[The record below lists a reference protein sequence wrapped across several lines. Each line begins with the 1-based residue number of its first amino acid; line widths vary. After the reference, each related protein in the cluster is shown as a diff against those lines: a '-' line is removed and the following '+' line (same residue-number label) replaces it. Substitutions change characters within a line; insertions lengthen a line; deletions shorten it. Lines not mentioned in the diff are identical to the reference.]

1 MPRSMWMGTLN
12 FGLVSMPVKLYA
24 ATTSKTVH
32 FCQLHA
38 GDNVRVQTKRFCPVD
53 EAEVPFDEIVR
64 GYEIA
69 PERYVVIEDEELA
82 AIAPEVSRTIEIE
95 DFVDLE
101 EIDRIY
107 FDQPYYVVPN
117 RGGARS
123 YRLLLQAMRETGKV
137 AIARVVLRSRERLV
151 TVRAYGETLLM
162 TTMAFGDEVR
172 PASEL
177 NELLAEVE
185 VGERELEVAQ
195 RLVSS
200 LAEPFDIAKYR
211 DTYREAVL
219 DLIDRKASGEE
230 IVVQPEL
237 RERAPE
243 SPDLMSAL
251 EASLVQA
258 RERAGED
265 GRRRTSKGSARRL
278 PPGSNGKAPHGAK
291 PSAGA
296 TVSNGAKPSGDAKPS
311 GNGAKPSDGAMASN
325 SAKPSNGAKPN
336 NGAKPSSG
344 TNARPLS
351 RESA

>member
-1 MPRSMWMGTLN
+1 MWMGTLN
-12 FGLVSMPVKLYA
+12 FGLVSMPVKLYT

-38 GDNVRVQTKRFCPVD
+38 GDNVRVQTKRFCPAD
-53 EAEVPFDEIVR
+53 EAEVSFEEIVR

-82 AIAPEVSRTIEIE
+82 AVAPEVTRTIEIE

-123 YRLLLQAMRETGKV
+123 YRLLLQAMRDTGKV

-162 TTMAFGDEVR
+162 TTMTFGDEVR

-177 NELLAEVE
+177 NELLAEVD
-185 VGERELEVAQ
+185 VGARELDVAR
-195 RLVSS
+195 RLVAS
-200 LAEPFDIAKYR
+200 LAEPFDISKYR

-230 IVVQPEL
+230 IVLQPSL
-237 RERAPE
+237 PERAPE

-251 EASLVQA
+251 QASLAQA
-258 RERAGED
+258 RERAGADD
-265 GRRRTSKGSARRL
+265 GKRRTSKGSARRL
-278 PPGSNGKAPHGAK
+278 PPAGAGGKSDGKATTNGKAR
-291 PSAGA
+291 
-296 TVSNGAKPSGDAKPS
+296 NGA
-311 GNGAKPSDGAMASN
+311 
-325 SAKPSNGAKPN
+325 
-336 NGAKPSSG
+336 G
-344 TNARPLS
+344 TNGKASGGAEARPVS
-351 RESA
+351 RDSALAPASPRPSPRR

>member
-1 MPRSMWMGTLN
+1 MWMGTLN

-38 GDNVRVQTKRFCPVD
+38 HDNVRVQTKRYCPAD
-53 EAEVPFDEIVR
+53 EAEVSFEEVVR

-82 AIAPEVSRTIEIE
+82 AIAPEVTRTIEIE

-172 PASEL
+172 PVSEL

-185 VGERELEVAQ
+185 VGERELEVAR

-200 LAEPFDIAKYR
+200 LAEPFDISKYR

-219 DLIDRKASGEE
+219 DLIDRKVGGEE

-237 RERAPE
+237 HERAPE

-251 EASLVQA
+251 QASLEQA
-258 RERAGED
+258 QRRGGED
-265 GRRRTSKGSARRL
+265 GAKRRTSRGSARRL
-278 PPGSNGKAPHGAK
+278 PPPSSNGTANSAASNGKANGA
-291 PSAGA
+291 A
-296 TVSNGAKPSGDAKPS
+296 SNGAKTSGAAANDATSSVTETDEPEQQVPALAS
-311 GNGAKPSDGAMASN
+311 G
-325 SAKPSNGAKPN
+325 
-336 NGAKPSSG
+336 
-344 TNARPLS
+344 PLS
-351 RESA
+351 RDSA